1 MLCNKCGKNMAVVF
15 LQNKFNPSEPPKAL
29 CIKCARAEGVP
40 EVDNIIKS
48 MGLDPERM
56 EKDMDEL
63 FENIDPQ
70 QLEDGMKEMMESMQ
84 DGSGMFTLNPTSS
97 GDGNEDDDDNSK
109 FNPANMIGK
118 IFGMGKPADNAAKSE
133 SDAAHDKKE
142 EKNTLKKRKTL
153 ESFGTNL
160 TRRAKNGEIDKV
172 VGRDNEIARI
182 IQILNRRTKNNP
194 VLLGEPGVGKTAI
207 AEGLAMRIADK
218 EVPAKLIGYEI
229 YLIDFAAMVAGTQF
243 RGQFEARLKK
253 LIEEAKNEGNIILV
267 IDEIH
272 NIVGAGEAEGGAMSA
287 ANILKPALA
296 RGEVQIIGATTLNEY
311 RKKIEKDS
319 ALERRFQP
327 VFVEEPSVED
337 SIEIIKGIREYYEE
351 YHKVKL
357 TDEIIKSAV
366 IMSERY
372 IHDRFLPDKAIDVID
387 EASSKVNLSNTAL
400 TEISKIAD
408 LRREANIKL
417 ADTAEEDYQ
426 AKADIKS
433 ELCRLDER
441 EKSLRENFEYIPVT
455 TDDIANVIEMWT
467 KIPVQKLTSID
478 SAKLLNLEEN
488 LHKRVIGQEEA
499 ISGVSGA
506 VRRKRAGIS
515 SKKRPISFIFVGPTG
530 VGKTELVKAL
540 AENVFGSEEA
550 LIRVDMSEYMEK
562 HSVSK
567 LIGSPPGYVGY
578 DEAGQLTEKVRRNP
592 YSLIL
597 LDEIEKAHPD
607 VFNIF
612 LQVLDDGRITDSQ
625 GRIVNFENTIIVM
638 TSNAGSDYSSAGGLG
653 FETSEFVSKYEKA
666 LNQLFRPEFIN
677 RIDRIIE
684 FNPLTKE
691 ELVSIADLL
700 LKDIISAMDEKG
712 FTVTVTAEAEKFIAD
727 KGFDKKFGARPMRR
741 AITKYIEDELAN
753 MLISGSLPSNAH
765 IEITAVNDSIQ
776 INIQ

>member
-15 LQNKFNPSEPPKAL
+15 LQNKFNPNEPPRAL
-29 CIKCARAEGVP
+29 CIKCAREEGVK

-48 MGLDPERM
+48 MGLDPDRM

-70 QLEDGMKEMMESMQ
+70 QLEDGVKEMMESMK
-84 DGSGMFTLNPTSS
+84 DGNGMFTLNPTSS
-97 GDGNEDDDDNSK
+97 QDEVDDDDSEKK

-118 IFGMGKPADNAAKSE
+118 FFGMNKPADGEEKPAANAKTE
-133 SDAAHDKKE
+133 KKD

-153 ESFGTNL
+153 ESFGVNL

-172 VGRDNEIARI
+172 IGRDNEIARI

-207 AEGLAMRIADK
+207 AEGLAMRIANK

-229 YLIDFAAMVAGTQF
+229 YLIDFAAIVAGTQF

-319 ALERRFQP
+319 ALERRFQH

-351 YHKVKL
+351 YHKVRL
-357 TDEIIKSAV
+357 SDEVIKSAV

-387 EASSKVNLSNTAL
+387 EASSKVNLSNTTL

-417 ADTAEEDYQ
+417 ADTADDDYQ
-426 AKADIKS
+426 TKADIKS

-441 EKSLRENFEYIPVT
+441 EKTLKENFEYIPVT
-455 TDDIANVIEMWT
+455 ADDVAQVIEMWT

-478 SAKLLNLEEN
+478 GEKLLTLEKS
-488 LHKRVIGQEEA
+488 LHKRVIGQDEA
-499 ISGVSGA
+499 ITSVAGA

-515 SKKRPISFIFVGPTG
+515 SKKRPVSFIFVGPTG

-540 AENVFGSEEA
+540 AESVFGSEEA

-625 GRIVNFENTIIVM
+625 GRVVNFENTIIVM
-638 TSNAGSDYSSAGGLG
+638 TSNAGSDYSSASSMG
-653 FETSEFVSKYEKA
+653 FETSKFVSKYEKA

-684 FNPLTKE
+684 FKPLTKE
-691 ELVSIADLL
+691 ELVQIADLL
-700 LKDIISAMDEKG
+700 IKDITSAMEEKG
-712 FTVTVTAEAEKFIAD
+712 FAVTVTDKAKEFIAER
-727 KGFDKKFGARPMRR
+727 GFDKKFGARPMRR
-741 AITKYIEDELAN
+741 AITKYIEDELAH
-753 MLISGSLPSNAH
+753 MLISGSIPSGAA
-765 IEITAVNDSIQ
+765 IEITAENDNIK
-776 INIQ
+776 INI